1 MSEDNKAWFRREVG
15 KVWNEGN
22 LDAAD
27 EVYAADVVIHN
38 AAPGNPGGLEG
49 VKLTVSSVRAAFPDL
64 QFATEDLIAE
74 GDKVAQRWSITGTQ
88 KGEFMGA
95 PPTGNKTTMSGISI
109 VRIANGKIV
118 EIWTAMTP
126 ST

>member
-1 MSEDNKAWFRREVG
+1 MSEVNKAWFRREVDR
-15 KVWNEGN
+15 VWNEGD
-22 LDAAD
+22 LDAAE

-38 AAPGNPGGLEG
+38 AAPGNPGGIEG

-64 QFATEDLIAE
+64 EFSTEDLLAE

-88 KGEFMGA
+88 KGEWMGA
-95 PPTGNKTTMSGISI
+95 PPTGKKTTMRGISMM
-109 VRIANGKIV
+109 RIANGKIV
-118 EIWTAMTP
+118 DIWSAISP

>member
-1 MSEDNKAWFRREVG
+1 MSEDNKAWFRQKMGEI
-15 KVWNEGN
+15 WNEGN
-22 LDAAD
+22 LDAAG

-49 VKLTVSSVRAAFPDL
+49 VKFTVSSVRAAFPDL
-64 QFATEDLIAE
+64 QFNVEDLIAE
-74 GDKVAQRWSITGTQ
+74 GDQIVQRWSWTGTQ

-95 PPTGNKTTMSGISI
+95 PPTGKKTKVSGISI
-109 VRIANGKIV
+109 VRIADAKIA
-118 EIWTAMTP
+118 EIWSAITP

>member
-1 MSEDNKAWFRREVG
+1 MSEDTKAWFRKSMEEIWS
-15 KVWNEGN
+15 KGN
-22 LDAAD
+22 LDAAG

-49 VKLTVSSVRAAFPDL
+49 VRFTVNGIRSAFPDL
-64 QFATEDLIAE
+64 QFTVEDLIVE
-74 GDKVAQRWSITGTQ
+74 GDKVAQRWSWTGTQ

-95 PPTGNKTTMSGISI
+95 PPTGTKTTMSGMSI

-118 EIWTAMTP
+118 EIWSAMTP